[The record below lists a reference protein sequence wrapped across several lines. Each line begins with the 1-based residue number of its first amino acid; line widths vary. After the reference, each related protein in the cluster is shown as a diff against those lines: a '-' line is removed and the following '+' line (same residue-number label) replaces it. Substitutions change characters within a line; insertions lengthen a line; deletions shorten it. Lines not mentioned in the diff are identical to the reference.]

1 MLKRPITSR
10 IIPVGLS
17 VLLGASLSA
26 GCGGSSTGGSGSGGS
41 GAAAGNAGT
50 GQGGTSGGTATGGT
64 AGAGNAGSGGTGL
77 VPEDLACGVPSDCV
91 LVTNGCCDSCGP
103 PSAADR
109 LAVNKNRVDQVAK
122 AVCPEPEP
130 CPKCASF
137 PNPALVATC
146 EAGRCKLVDLSLE
159 PLAKCAVD
167 SDCRLRSN
175 TCCECGAPTDPG
187 HLTAVNAQG
196 GIEDIVCDPGSGC
209 DLCQPEYPPDAVAVC
224 FDGHCSASYYVE

>member
-196 GIEDIVCDPGSGC
+196 G
-209 DLCQPEYPPDAVAVC
+209 
-224 FDGHCSASYYVE
+224 